1 MLRVIDRTIEQLEL
15 QNKLLTDQ
23 QRLTISMLQFWTQFR
38 KDAVAGGL
46 VTPEGVPPINQDI
59 LPSTTKADT
68 PLLAPTTHPEP
79 ANPALDEIRS
89 ALATASGKGTL
100 GEAVQKLQQP
110 SLEAAAPLTDSFA
123 GLQEATEMLRRASEV
138 KASRAAAMPLEEVSP
153 EQVAKQQEEEMRA
166 HCLKELM
173 DSFRQSLSPSLAAG
187 AVGLLQPNGT
197 GGMRQYSSD
206 LNKTPARLLLSWPDG
221 FYRSTDDKAIQMLVN
236 LEKDFVVLPN
246 VSNLEMYPII
256 TSKEHGTPFDL
267 NIESVRKAFN
277 LTRLNKVIVD
287 LRSNLIEKHRI
298 ARPE

>member
-23 QRLTISMLQFWTQFR
+23 QRITISMLQFWKQFR

-46 VTPEGVPPINQDI
+46 VSPEGVPPISQDI

-79 ANPALDEIRS
+79 ANPALDEIRN
-89 ALATASGKGTL
+89 ALAAPSGKGTL
-100 GEAVQKLQQP
+100 GEAVQALQQP
-110 SLEAAAPLTDSFA
+110 SVEATTPLTDSFA
-123 GLQEATEMLRRASEV
+123 GLQEATDMLRRASEA
-138 KASRAAAMPLEEVSP
+138 KASRSTMPLEEVSQ
-153 EQVAKQQEEEMRA
+153 EQVAQQHEVELRA

-173 DSFRQSLSPSLAAG
+173 ESFRQALSPSLTPG
-187 AVGLLQPNGT
+187 GVGLLQPNGT

-206 LNKTPARLLLSWPDG
+206 LNKTPARLLMSWPDG
-221 FYRSTDDKAIQMLVN
+221 FYRSQDDKAIQLLVS
-236 LEKDFVVLPN
+236 LEKDFIVLPN
-246 VSNLEMYPII
+246 VSNMDLYPVIA
-256 TSKEHGTPFDL
+256 SKENGTPLDL

-287 LRSNLIEKHRI
+287 LRQTLIEKHRI